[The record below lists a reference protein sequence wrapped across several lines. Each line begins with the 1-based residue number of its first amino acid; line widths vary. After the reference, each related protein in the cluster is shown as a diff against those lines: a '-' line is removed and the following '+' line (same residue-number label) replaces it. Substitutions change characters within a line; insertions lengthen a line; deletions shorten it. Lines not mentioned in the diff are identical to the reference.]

1 MIHPSKLASCLA
13 KALFLQKEK
22 EKGYWEAMVLTT
34 KIAIIDDH
42 QLFREGVKR
51 ILEFE
56 RTFEVV
62 AEGDDGSEALAIVE
76 KYKPDVVIMDINMP
90 HMNGVEATRTLVEKY
105 PQTKVII
112 LSIHDDENYVMHA
125 LQTGARGY
133 LLKEMDADALIEA
146 VRVVADGGSYLH
158 PKVTHSLVREYRR
171 LVETEEKENAG
182 SGGTTYLH
190 MIEVRRP
197 LHLLTRRECEVLQ
210 MLADGKSNR
219 GIGEGLFISEK
230 TVKNHVSN
238 ILQKMNVNDRTQAVV
253 VAIKNGWVEV
263 K

>member
-1 MIHPSKLASCLA
+1 M
-13 KALFLQKEK
+13 
-22 EKGYWEAMVLTT
+22 T

-56 RTFEVV
+56 NSFEIV
-62 AEGDDGSEALAIVE
+62 AEGDDGNEAVELVE
-76 KYKPDVVIMDINMP
+76 KFRPDVVLMDINMP
-90 HMNGVEATRTLVEKY
+90 NTNGVEATRLLIEEY
-105 PQTKVII
+105 PETKVII
-112 LSIHDDENYVMHA
+112 LSIHDDENYVTHA
-125 LQTGARGY
+125 LKSGASGY

-146 VRVVADGGSYLH
+146 VKVVAEGGSYLH
-158 PKVTHSLVREYRR
+158 PRVTHNLVKEYRR
-171 LVETEEKENAG
+171 LAENES
-182 SGGTTYLH
+182 SGGIGYKQKVE
-190 MIEVRRP
+190 IRRP

-210 MLADGKSNR
+210 LLADGKSNR
-219 GIGEGLFISEK
+219 GIGEALFISEK

-263 K
+263 R

>member
-1 MIHPSKLASCLA
+1 MS
-13 KALFLQKEK
+13 
-22 EKGYWEAMVLTT
+22 T
-34 KIAIIDDH
+34 KIVIIDDH

-56 RTFEVV
+56 KSFQVV
-62 AEGDDGSEALAIVE
+62 AEGDDGSEALGLVQE
-76 KYKPDVVIMDINMP
+76 YQPHVVIMDINMP
-90 HMNGVEATRTLVEKY
+90 QMNGVEATRELVEKY
-105 PQTKVII
+105 PDTKVII
-112 LSIHDDENYVMHA
+112 LSIHDDENYVTHA
-125 LQTGARGY
+125 LKTGACGY

-158 PKVTHSLVREYRR
+158 PKVTHNLVNEYRR
-171 LVETEEKENAG
+171 LAAG
-182 SGGTTYLH
+182 VSGGGGGYVPTH
-190 MIEVRRP
+190 EIRRP

-219 GIGEGLFISEK
+219 GIGEALFISEK

-263 K
+263 R

>member
-1 MIHPSKLASCLA
+1 MA
-13 KALFLQKEK
+13 
-22 EKGYWEAMVLTT
+22 T
-34 KIAIIDDH
+34 KIVIIDDH

-56 RTFEVV
+56 KSFQVV
-62 AEGDDGSEALAIVE
+62 AEGDDGSQALDLIE
-76 KYKPDVVIMDINMP
+76 EHQPDVVIMDINMP
-90 HMNGVEATRTLVEKY
+90 HMNGVAATGLITEKY
-105 PQTKVII
+105 KDAKVII

-146 VRVVADGGSYLH
+146 VKVVADGGSYLH
-158 PKVTHSLVREYRR
+158 PRVTHNLVNEYRR
-171 LVETEEKENAG
+171 LLASGEEAVSTG
-182 SGGTTYLH
+182 LRG
-190 MIEVRRP
+190 IEIRRP

-219 GIGEGLFISEK
+219 GIGEALYISEK

-263 K
+263 R

>member
-1 MIHPSKLASCLA
+1 M
-13 KALFLQKEK
+13 
-22 EKGYWEAMVLTT
+22 TT
-34 KIAIIDDH
+34 RIVIIDDH

-56 RTFEVV
+56 KSFQVI
-62 AEGDDGSEALAIVE
+62 AEGDDGSEAIGLIAE
-76 KYKPDVVIMDINMP
+76 HRPDVVIMDINMP
-90 HMNGVEATRTLVEKY
+90 TMNGVEATALVTEKY
-105 PQTKVII
+105 PDSKVII

-133 LLKEMDADALIEA
+133 LLKEMDADALIDA
-146 VRVVADGGSYLH
+146 VKVVADGGSYLH
-158 PKVTHSLVREYRR
+158 PRVTHNLVNEYRR
-171 LVETEEKENAG
+171 LLASGEE
-182 SGGTTYLH
+182 SSTTGI
-190 MIEVRRP
+190 MGIEIRRP

-219 GIGEGLFISEK
+219 GIGEALYISEK

-263 K
+263 R